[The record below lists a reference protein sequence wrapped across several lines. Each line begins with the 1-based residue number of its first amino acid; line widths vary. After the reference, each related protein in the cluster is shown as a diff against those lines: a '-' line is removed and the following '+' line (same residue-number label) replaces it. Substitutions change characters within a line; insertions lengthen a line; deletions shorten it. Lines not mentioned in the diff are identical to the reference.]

1 MAILILFFIF
11 SLTASPALAQLNPDE
26 TGCETWNHTVLH
38 DEGNGWVFREANPD
52 TLNQNVGVATPDA
65 QEGEETAWIER
76 EFERKYVVSKVD
88 VIVYLAPD
96 ENTTDFLEI
105 RLPRTNVIKRVE
117 ALSSYISSPSEEYLV
132 TWEGSIVAE
141 SIGIRLQAPTE
152 EFSRAVIYNVTI
164 CVEEEIDLRNL
175 AFVIR
180 DLLFNPIVFVVGIV
194 MSFALLM
201 MLLNLLYEQFSR

>member
-26 TGCETWNHTVLH
+26 TGCETWDNTTI
-38 DEGNGWVFREANPD
+38 DNPDNGWIFREGD
-52 TLNQNVGVATPDA
+52 ETLFNQDNGMGTPGP
-65 QEGEETAWIER
+65 QEGVEALWLER
-76 EFERKYVVSKVD
+76 DFERKYVVSRVD
-88 VIVYLAPD
+88 LLLGFD
-96 ENTTDFLEI
+96 EEAVEGDLLEV
-105 RLPRTNVIKRVE
+105 RLPSTHAVKRWEVI
-117 ALSSYISSPSEEYLV
+117 SSYRPDPYDYFTLS
-132 TWEGSIVAE
+132 WEGSVVAD
-141 SIGIRLQAPTE
+141 SVGIYLQAPTDTFE
-152 EFSRAVIYNVTI
+152 RGLIWGVTI
-164 CVEEEIDLRNL
+164 CVNETVDLRNT